1 MFFWR
6 SKNIFV
12 NMPALVIAY
21 VKLSENKPSEAES
34 IKKEIQ
40 PFNFISFPYAHQVIS
55 HCVYC
60 SITQEK

>member
-1 MFFWR
+1 
-6 SKNIFV
+6 
-12 NMPALVIAY
+12 MPALVVAY

-40 PFNFISFPYAHQVIS
+40 PFNFISFSYAHQVIS